1 MKIFRRILSVIG
13 LIIAIPLVVAMFV
26 KKDYAVEEE
35 IIINKPKQEVYNYIV
50 LLENQNN
57 YSKWANMDPEMEK
70 TFRGKDGTVGFVS
83 AWASTDK
90 NVGSGEQEITKIIE
104 GERIE
109 YELRF
114 KEPMEST
121 EYAYMTVESVSEQ
134 QTRVKWGFYGKMEY
148 PMNLMLLFMD
158 FSQMIG
164 DDFKVGLNR
173 LKAIL
178 EKE

>member
-1 MKIFRRILSVIG
+1 MKLFSRILSVIG
-13 LIIAIPLVVAMFV
+13 IIIAIPLVVAMFV
-26 KKDYAVEEE
+26 KKDYSIEKEV
-35 IIINKPKQEVYNYIV
+35 IINKPKQEVYNYIV

-83 AWASTDK
+83 AWTSKDK

-134 QTRVKWGFYGKMEY
+134 QTRVKWGFYGKMQY
-148 PMNLMLLFMD
+148 PMNLVMLFMD

-164 DDFKVGLNR
+164 DDFSVGLNR